1 MGKLYKVK
9 VDGET
14 FLVEIEEVLERP
26 SVKSIEKI
34 EQDKKP
40 AKLIEPEKKEV
51 AALQKKEQASI
62 SRDVKTAGEALNNLK
77 AANAILA
84 PLPGKVVR
92 VNANPGIEVK
102 RGDLLLVIEAM
113 KMENE
118 ILSTRDGK
126 IKEVFVKA
134 GDTVDTNAKLLVFED

>member
-1 MGKLYKVK
+1 MGRLYKVK

-34 EQDKKP
+34 EQEKKP
-40 AKLIEPEKKEV
+40 AKPIEPEKKEV
-51 AALQKKEQASI
+51 AAPLKKEQAPI
-62 SRDVKTAGEALNNLK
+62 SHEVKTAGEAQKDLK
-77 AANAILA
+77 ATNAILA

-92 VNANPGIEVK
+92 VNINPGNEVR

-134 GDTVDTNAKLLVFED
+134 GDTIEANAKLLVFED